1 MTQLWTFGAGSGG
14 DDRIQSLSVNQKGQV
29 QFGGTHI
36 ANMTFDNYNLG
47 MNYSNGYY
55 DGFIAQLDN
64 NSDFQW
70 ALSIGGVGNDTVGA
84 L

>member
-1 MTQLWTFGAGSGG
+1 
-14 DDRIQSLSVNQKGQV
+14 
-29 QFGGTHI
+29 
-36 ANMTFDNYNLG
+36 MTFDNYNLG

-84 L
+84 LLTFSDGSI

>member
-1 MTQLWTFGAGSGG
+1 
-14 DDRIQSLSVNQKGQV
+14 
-29 QFGGTHI
+29 
-36 ANMTFDNYNLG
+36 

-70 ALSIGGVGNDTVGA
+70 ALSIGGAGNDTVGA
-84 L
+84 LLTFSDGSVLAGGDFSGHCLVWKHSKNSK